1 MLRTSQT
8 KKDQL
13 NSEPNSKKGTLSVG
27 DPRSLSILVV
37 EDHPD
42 TRRALELF
50 LQLLGHQSKLAA
62 DIKEALEMAA
72 AGSSFDLLLSDLRLP
87 DGNGWDL
94 LRRFEEAG
102 WRPKHAIAISGW
114 GSETDLA
121 KSKSAGFQ
129 AHLIKPLAPETLKR
143 ALEGVATAI
152 FAKEN

>member
-1 MLRTSQT
+1 VNPTQKTGALTGGAT
-8 KKDQL
+8 
-13 NSEPNSKKGTLSVG
+13 
-27 DPRSLSILVV
+27 RSLSILVV

-42 TRRALELF
+42 TRRALEMF
-50 LQLLGHQSKLAA
+50 LQLGHQTKLAA

-72 AGSSFDLLLSDLRLP
+72 AGGRFNLLLSDLRLP

-94 LRRFEEAG
+94 LRRLEEAG

-129 AHLIKPLAPETLKR
+129 AHLIKPLAPEALKIS
-143 ALEGVATAI
+143 LDGVA
-152 FAKEN
+152 KEI